1 MSLSRLALR
10 LAAVEALKPAASVA
24 DPDGLFPTLAGPRI
38 FDSRIDAIESLSDSE
53 KGAPIAIVYTETTKS
68 SPYDGSKHRPDEHF
82 VDLVIEALMAFRSE
96 VEVTRPDGVAVT
108 VGGYETPITDRESE
122 ALLDVHEALIRRV
135 FDRKASVAS
144 ADLFFKVAM
153 EVRSIDS
160 EPLRDSDKTT
170 RLAQRTIRF
179 ACKVKAEAWP
189 PPAISA
195 APLTGLYRL
204 PEPLQTVALALP
216 EGSAGLA
223 ICTNTAGLIPEA
235 GGLIALSGIDFFVG
249 ANRVPTAADFDVRA
263 QVDTA

>member
-10 LAAVEALKPAASVA
+10 LAAIEALKPAASVA
-24 DPDGLFPTLAGPRI
+24 DPDGLFPTLAGLRV
-38 FDSRIDAIESLSDSE
+38 FDSRIDAIESLSDDE

-96 VEVTRPDGVAVT
+96 VEVTSPDGTTVS

-122 ALLDVHEALIRRV
+122 AILDVHEALIRRV
-135 FDRKASVAS
+135 FDRKAAVAS
-144 ADLFFKVAM
+144 ASLFFRVAM

-179 ACKVKAEAWP
+179 ACKVKGEAWA
-189 PPAISA
+189 PPAIA
-195 APLTGLYRL
+195 AEPPVGLQRL
-204 PEPLQTVALALP
+204 PEPLQMVALALP
-216 EGSAGLA
+216 DGSAGRA
-223 ICTNTAGLIPEA
+223 ICDKMAGLIPEA
-235 GGLIALSGIDFFVG
+235 GALISLSGIDFFVA
-249 ANRVPTAADFDVRA
+249 ANRTPTAADFDVRA
-263 QVDTA
+263 RVDTA